1 MYTFTYNKER
11 YDEQNLDKREILHLI
26 LKHKE
31 DAERI
36 KTSIDYYL
44 GKHAI
49 LHRTKKSKQA
59 NNKLLFNH
67 AKDISDTASGY
78 FLANPIS
85 FKTNSK
91 EMSLDTLT
99 DAFDLA
105 NTDDVDQDNALDM
118 SRAGVAFEYVYVK
131 EGQSYPVCRNLEPM
145 NTFIVYD
152 DTIEQEPLFAVYYYA
167 KKDDA
172 NDKLSYVATVCTKN
186 YRYVLNIIG
195 DTSVNQMV
203 TEEPEPHHL
212 GDIPIIEYRNNK
224 DCIGDFEQQIS
235 LIDAYNTLMSD
246 RINDKEQFLEA
257 LLVLYG
263 SILGDDEDE
272 VQEAL
277 KTLRDNGFL
286 ELPAGAKA
294 EYITRTFDEAGIEV
308 LKKALKDDIYS
319 LSHVPNLTDQNFVG
333 NSSGVA
339 MEYKL
344 LGLEMITRT
353 KERYYTKGLKKR
365 IQLFCNFL
373 GLKAIALNP
382 AAIMPTYTRGLPK
395 NLLELSQMIANLK
408 GSVSTRTLIG
418 ELGFVEDPDGEIE
431 AVREENKEAVKTQQ
445 MLFQAG
451 VNTPPENESP
461 EDDEEVDD
469 DENKENHAKIVAS
482 HSKGD

>member
-11 YDEQNLDKREILHLI
+11 YDELNLNKREILHLI
-26 LKHKE
+26 LKHQE
-31 DAERI
+31 EAERI

-49 LHRTKKSKQA
+49 LNRTKKSKQA

-85 FKTNSK
+85 FKTHDDKMN
-91 EMSLDTLT
+91 LNDLT

-105 NTDDVDQDNALDM
+105 NVDDVDQDNALDM
-118 SRAGVAFEYVYVK
+118 SRAGVAYEYVYVK
-131 EGQSYPVCRNLEPM
+131 EGQTYPVCRNLEPT

-172 NDKLSYVATVCTKN
+172 TDKLCYVATVCTEN
-186 YRYVLNIIG
+186 YKYVLNIIG
-195 DTSVNQMV
+195 DASLNQPV
-203 TEEPEPHHL
+203 TEDPVPHFL
-212 GDIPIIEYRNNK
+212 GAIPIISYRNNK

-277 KTLRDNGFL
+277 KVLRDNGFL

-294 EYITRTFDEAGIEV
+294 EYITRTFDEAGIEI

-319 LSHVPNLTDQNFVG
+319 LSHVPNMSDENFAG
-333 NSSGVA
+333 NQSGVA

-408 GSVSTRTLIG
+408 GTVSTKTLIG

-431 AVREENKEAVKTQQ
+431 AVREENKEAIKNQQ

-451 VNTPPENESP
+451 ANMPPEST

-469 DENKENHAKIVAS
+469 DEDKEDCTDGTSPRGKRA
-482 HSKGD
+482 